1 MTGKKKTKPE
11 YSWTFRKNAVEL
23 VKLTGKSAAA
33 IARQLNIEDWRMRL
47 WIKEFAEQ
55 AERTAETDEVVRLR
69 NEVKW
74 LKEDNEFLKKAA
86 AYFAKEQ
93 P

>member
-1 MTGKKKTKPE
+1 MTGKKKTKHE
-11 YSWTFRKNAVEL
+11 YSWTFRKNAVEQ

-69 NEVKW
+69 NEVKR

>member
-11 YSWTFRKNAVEL
+11 YSWTFRKNAVEQ
-23 VKLTGKSAAA
+23 VRLTGKSAAA
-33 IARQLNIEDWRMRL
+33 IARQLNIEDWRIRL
-47 WIKEFAEQ
+47 WIKEFSEQ

-69 NEVKW
+69 NEVKR

-86 AYFAKEQ
+86 AYFVKEQ

>member
-1 MTGKKKTKPE
+1 MPE
-11 YSWTFRKNAVEL
+11 LPEVE
-23 VKLTGKSAAA
+23 T

-55 AERTAETDEVVRLR
+55 AEKTAETDEVVRLR
-69 NEVKW
+69 NEVKR